1 MEFIPD
7 NPQHEQ
13 YVANLINSLIQEI
26 ENKAASVSDSELF
39 LNKFKLM
46 EAAKTFKQR
55 HRFVEFRYLYFIK
68 FKGN

>member
-1 MEFIPD
+1 MEFMPD

-26 ENKAASVSDSELF
+26 ENKAAAVNDSELF

-46 EAAKTFKQR
+46 EAAKIFKQR
-55 HRFVEFRYLYFIK
+55 HR
-68 FKGN
+68 